1 MLSNSST
8 AATPEVLE
16 NYYRDLEQF
25 GLAPLWQVQETALVA
40 EPTSKAIPYI
50 WRWKDLEPR
59 ALRAGEL
66 IGTQDAERRV
76 LMLLNPGIT
85 DRIAT
90 TNSLFSGLQIV
101 MPGEAARA
109 HRHTPSALR
118 FIINSDGGDTTV
130 NGDRIDYSPRGWDP
144 FAR

>member
-1 MLSNSST
+1 MLSNSNS
-8 AATPEVLE
+8 AATQEVLK
-16 NYYRDLEQF
+16 NYYQELEGF
-25 GLAPLWQVQETALVA
+25 NLAPLWNVQEEALVD
-40 EPTSKAIPYI
+40 EPTSKASPHI

-59 ALRAGEL
+59 AIRAGEL
-66 IGTQDAERRV
+66 IGTADAERRV
-76 LMLLNPGIT
+76 LMLLNPTIK

-118 FIINSDGGDTTV
+118 FIINSDGGYLSL
-130 NGDRIDYSPRGWDP
+130 IHI
-144 FAR
+144 